1 MCPYRAQTALVR
13 LEPSGRDALLAGMA
27 RPPLISLQ
35 DVSLTF
41 GGTPLLTGASLQLSD
56 GERIALVGRNGSGK
70 STLMK
75 IAAGLVDADG
85 GRRFVQPDAT
95 VRYLAQEPDLSAF
108 ETVWDYVATGLAPG
122 DDAHAARMT
131 VEALGLDPEAAPG
144 PMSGGELRRAA
155 LAHALA
161 PDPDVLLLDEP
172 TNHLDIA
179 AIGWLENTLRQRRKA
194 LVLISHDRRF
204 LEELS
209 TAVVWL
215 DRGKT
220 HRMDRGFAHFEDW
233 RDEILAAEEEQKRR
247 LDKRIEQEEE
257 WMRYGVTARR
267 KRNMGR
273 LRALQDMRQE
283 RREQRRQTGLADM
296 KLASAE
302 RSGKR
307 LIVADG
313 ISKTFDGKPVVK
325 DLSLTV
331 MRGDRVGLVGPNGTG
346 KTTLV
351 NLLLGRLHPDTG
363 TVTFGV
369 DLAVNL
375 LDQRRE
381 ALDPDEPLMRAIS
394 PGGTDHVTVGG
405 TTRHV
410 ASYLKDFLFMP
421 EQFHTPVGV
430 LSGGE
435 RARVLLARAF
445 AKPSNVLVLD
455 EPTNDL
461 DLETLDLLAEVI
473 ADYDGTLLL
482 VSHDRDF
489 LDRTVTTTLVAEGDG
504 TWGDYAGGYTD
515 MLSQRGGAP
524 GGKRT
529 GKGGGKKGGAS
540 NKPGGR
546 RAKLSFREKHD
557 LETIPARIT
566 ALEQEI
572 AELSARLADPDLYTR
587 DPEAFDRLTAQVSD
601 KQAEKNAAEERWL
614 ALEMKREQV
623 EAG

>member
-1 MCPYRAQTALVR
+1 
-13 LEPSGRDALLAGMA
+13 MA
-27 RPPLISLQ
+27 RPPLLTLQ
-35 DVSLTF
+35 NVALTF
-41 GGTPLLTGASLQLSD
+41 GGTPLLEDASLQLAA

-70 STLMK
+70 STLLR
-75 IAAGLVDADG
+75 IAAGLVEPDE

-95 VRYLAQEPDLSAF
+95 VRYLAQEPDLSRYAS
-108 ETVWDYVATGLAPG
+108 VGDYVAEGLAPG
-122 DDAHAARMT
+122 DDPHAGRMIL
-131 VEALGLDPEAAPG
+131 EALGLDPDASPA
-144 PMSGGELRRAA
+144 PMSGGEMRRAA

-161 PDPDVLLLDEP
+161 PDPDVVLLDEP

-179 AIGWLENTLRQRRKA
+179 AIAWLEDFLKERRKS

-204 LEELS
+204 LETLS

-215 DRGKT
+215 DRGRT
-220 HRMDRGFAHFEDW
+220 HRMDRGFAEFEDW
-233 RDEILAAEEEQKRR
+233 RDGILAAEEEERRR
-247 LDKRIEQEEE
+247 LDKKIEQEQE
-257 WMRYGVTARR
+257 WLRYGVTARR

-273 LRALQDMRQE
+273 LRALQAMRQE
-283 RREQRRQTGLADM
+283 RREQRRQTGLAEM
-296 KLASAE
+296 EVASAE

-307 LIVADG
+307 MIVADG
-313 ISKTFDGKPVVK
+313 ITKRFRERAVVK
-325 DLSLTV
+325 DLSVTV
-331 MRGDRVGLVGPNGTG
+331 MRGDRIGLVGPNGAG

-351 NLLLGRLHPDTG
+351 NLLLGRLEPDEG
-363 TVTFGV
+363 SVKFGV

-381 ALDPDEPLMRAIS
+381 ALDPEEPLRHAIS
-394 PGGTDHVTVGG
+394 PSGSDQITVGK
-405 TTRHV
+405 TTKHV
-410 ASYLKDFLFMP
+410 AAYLKDFLFSP
-421 EQFHTPVGV
+421 EQFNTPVGA

-445 AKPSNVLVLD
+445 ARPSNILVLD

-504 TWGDYAGGYTD
+504 TWGEYAGGYTD
-515 MLSQRGGAP
+515 MLAQRGAAP
-524 GGKRT
+524 TDDAGEERKAPA
-529 GKGGGKKGGAS
+529 KKAAAAP
-540 NKPGGR
+540 KPAQR

-557 LETIPARIT
+557 LETLPARLD
-566 ALEQEI
+566 ALAAEI
-572 AELSARLADPDLYTR
+572 ATLSGKLADPGLYGR
-587 DPEAFDRLTAQVSD
+587 DPAEFERLTA
-601 KQAEKNAAEERWL
+601 KLEERQAEKDAAEERWL
-614 ALEMKREQV
+614 ELEMKREEL

>member
-1 MCPYRAQTALVR
+1 
-13 LEPSGRDALLAGMA
+13 MA
-27 RPPLISLQ
+27 RPPLLTLQ
-35 DVSLTF
+35 DIHLTF
-41 GGTPLLTGASLQLSD
+41 GGTPLLEGAELQVGA

-70 STLMK
+70 STLLR
-75 IAAGLVDADG
+75 IAAGLTEPDA
-85 GRRFVQPDAT
+85 GRRFMQPDAT
-95 VRYLAQEPDLSAF
+95 VRYLAQEPDVSRHA
-108 ETVWDYVATGLAPG
+108 TVGDYVATGLAPG
-122 DDAHAARMT
+122 DDPHAGR
-131 VEALGLDPEAAPG
+131 VILEALGLDPDAAPG
-144 PMSGGELRRAA
+144 PMSGGETRRAA

-179 AIGWLENTLRQRRKA
+179 AIGWLEETLRERRKA

-204 LEELS
+204 LENLS

-215 DRGKT
+215 DRGRA
-220 HRMDRGFAHFEDW
+220 HRLDKGFAHFEDW
-233 RDEILAAEEEQKRR
+233 RDGILAAEEEERRR

-273 LRALQDMRQE
+273 LRNLQAMRHE

-296 KLASAE
+296 QIAAAE

-307 LIVADG
+307 LIVAER
-313 ISKTFDGKPVVK
+313 IAKSFDGGPLVSN
-325 DLSLTV
+325 LSLTV
-331 MRGDRVGLVGPNGTG
+331 MRGDRLGIVGPNGAG

-351 NLLLGRLHPDTG
+351 NLLLGRLEPDAG
-363 TVTFGV
+363 RVKFGV
-369 DLAVNL
+369 DLEVNL

-381 ALDPDEPLMRAIS
+381 ALDPGEPLMRAIS
-394 PGGTDHVTVGG
+394 PSGSDRITVGQ

-410 ASYLKDFLFMP
+410 ASYLKDFLFTP
-421 EQFHTPVGV
+421 EQFNTPVGN

-435 RARVLLARAF
+435 RARVLLGRAF

-489 LDRTVTTTLVAEGDG
+489 LDRTVTTTLVAEGG
-504 TWGDYAGGYTD
+504 GVWGEYAGGYTD
-515 MLSQRGGAP
+515 MLTQRGAP
-524 GGKRT
+524 PVDPAQPLGRAPSEPQP
-529 GKGGGKKGGAS
+529 KKAS
-540 NKPGGR
+540 SDQKPGGR
-546 RAKLSFREKHD
+546 KAKLSFREKHD
-557 LETIPARIT
+557 LEHLPARIET
-566 ALEQEI
+566 LESEI
-572 AELSARLADPDLYTR
+572 ARLSQALSDPDLYASDAGR
-587 DPEAFDRLTAQVSD
+587 FERLTAEVAD
-601 KQAEKNAAEERWL
+601 KQAERDSAEERWL
-614 ALEMKREQV
+614 ELEMKREEL